1 MASDLQMDTTG
12 SVPPHQGVATQSTLD
27 SSSPPVQVDDN
38 IREGC
43 VEPVPHAVNEL
54 VMLAQMATDAIEDL
68 WNAFVAGIKAKS
80 TTLKPTDESPI
91 VQVVDINTNGTSSV
105 GAAGLRDAQPIIDTS
120 FHPLVE
126 MTAAIDG
133 DEGGGETWLGEDGV
147 GTKSR
152 DIEVK
157 FEFSFC
163 LMVMESGI
171 HEYTDYNNGFSW
183 DNENMSPVF
192 DHVPNQDAGTVTA
205 VMSQIGSPEEYEDS
219 VSKYLNQILVEEN
232 MESRQSMFHDP
243 FALQATEQEFFEALG
258 KNYPLVQLP
267 VESPEEMFNGSTS
280 EYSTSGSNSSFDP
293 KWVRSDSFETKSSVT
308 QAQSVDYH
316 PLISP
321 TTSVTNDVND
331 TIDSVIARH
340 MNYPLVQLPV
350 ESPEEMFNGSTS
362 EYSTSG
368 SNSSFDPKWVRSD
381 SFETKSSVTQAQSVD
396 YHPLISPTTSVTNDV
411 NDTIDSVIARHMV
424 QNIFTDSESM
434 LLFKK
439 GMEEAS
445 KFLPP
450 NNPLV
455 IDLDR
460 YNLPSDS
467 TNVPPNVVV
476 KVENVE
482 MDNGL
487 RGRKHS
493 ELEYSDF
500 EDERTTKQS
509 AVYEDEE
516 AELAEFFDKLLR
528 CTNDIG
534 EPMPGFAEVA
544 NHNNLKHVY
553 NGWNAPWRPGNTN
566 DSIDIKTLLIKCAQ
580 SVATDD
586 HEVATEQL
594 KQIRQHTSPTGNAS
608 QRLAHIFAL
617 GLEARISGT
626 GSHLYTSQKATQ
638 ISAAEKMRAFQA
650 CVSVCPFKQNEIY
663 FANKTIHDAALT
675 CSTLH
680 IVDFGIG
687 YGFQWP
693 VLVKH
698 LAVRPGGP
706 PKLRITGI
714 ELPQR
719 GFRPADQVEET
730 GRRLATY
737 CEMFKVPFEYNAI
750 ATQNWEMI
758 KIEDMKLQRN
768 EFLVVN
774 CLARF
779 ENLHD
784 ETNVKDSPRD
794 RVLKLVRDMKPDIF
808 VHSIVNGSY
817 GAPFFV
823 TRFKEALFHYSA
835 LFDMFDATI
844 DRDNEQ
850 RQNYEKSFFGRE
862 VMNVIACEGHERVER
877 PETYKQWQVRIS
889 RAGFKARHVDRE
901 IFSQLKSKVKI
912 RYHKDF
918 VLDDDGKWMLQ
929 GWKGRILCAVSCWVP
944 A

>member
-1 MASDLQMDTTG
+1 
-12 SVPPHQGVATQSTLD
+12 
-27 SSSPPVQVDDN
+27 
-38 IREGC
+38 
-43 VEPVPHAVNEL
+43 
-54 VMLAQMATDAIEDL
+54 
-68 WNAFVAGIKAKS
+68 
-80 TTLKPTDESPI
+80 
-91 VQVVDINTNGTSSV
+91 
-105 GAAGLRDAQPIIDTS
+105 
-120 FHPLVE
+120 
-126 MTAAIDG
+126 
-133 DEGGGETWLGEDGV
+133 
-147 GTKSR
+147 
-152 DIEVK
+152 
-157 FEFSFC
+157 
-163 LMVMESGI
+163 MESGI

-192 DHVPNQDAGTVTA
+192 DQFPSYTNNGYRFRDEPLDLSFLDAPLSVPNQDAGTVTA

-308 QAQSVDYH
+308 QAQS
-316 PLISP
+316 I
-321 TTSVTNDVND
+321 
-331 TIDSVIARH
+331 
-340 MNYPLVQLPV
+340 
-350 ESPEEMFNGSTS
+350 
-362 EYSTSG
+362 
-368 SNSSFDPKWVRSD
+368 
-381 SFETKSSVTQAQSVD
+381 D

-434 LLFKK
+434 LYFKK

-476 KVENVE
+476 KVENLE

-493 ELEYSDF
+493 ELEDSDF

-553 NGWNAPWRPGNTN
+553 NGWNAPWRQGNAN

-650 CVSVCPFKQNEIY
+650 CVSICPFKQNEIY

-675 CSTLH
+675 SSTLH

-779 ENLHD
+779 ENLLD

-817 GAPFFV
+817 SAPFFV

-877 PETYKQWQVRIS
+877 PETYKQWQFRIS

-901 IFSQLKSKVKI
+901 IVSQLKSKVKI